1 MAKKTKTQ
9 KRRRTQRG
17 GNGYQSHATF
27 HQDPAVAGGLSS
39 ARFYP
44 LSETTS
50 PSEWGGISTR
60 IIGGGASK
68 RIISG
73 GKGRRRRRFSTRK
86 RKQRGGGGFATG
98 GIADY
103 HSAYS
108 NGANTTTANTG
119 VQFVSEFP
127 LTNVN
132 TVNGAGITY
141 KMDVPR

>member
-1 MAKKTKTQ
+1 MPKKTKTQ

-27 HQDPAVAGGLSS
+27 HQDTAVAGGLSS

-60 IIGGGASK
+60 IIGGG
-68 RIISG
+68 
-73 GKGRRRRRFSTRK
+73 KGRRRRRFSIRK

-108 NGANTTTANTG
+108 NGGNNITANTG

-127 LTNVN
+127 LTKVN

-141 KMDVPR
+141 KMDVP

>member
-27 HQDPAVAGGLSS
+27 HQDPVVAGGLSS

-60 IIGGGASK
+60 IIA
-68 RIISG
+68 G